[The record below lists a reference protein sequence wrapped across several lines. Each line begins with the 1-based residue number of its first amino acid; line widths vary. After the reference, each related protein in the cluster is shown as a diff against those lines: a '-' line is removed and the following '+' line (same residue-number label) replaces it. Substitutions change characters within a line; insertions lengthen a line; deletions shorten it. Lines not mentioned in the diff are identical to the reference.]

1 MLIGTMSEYMK
12 SWQNGVNFAYLNFK
26 DHPRGCEMLATLVA
40 TGHKPSIVIEEL
52 SELGASGTLEQ
63 NAVLSQ
69 LTGYTPSESVE
80 TICTKNK
87 IPYRLVSNVN
97 DDQCLGYIQ
106 DSSITLVVLGDTRI
120 IRPHLIDESKMG
132 IINVHPGVLPE
143 VRGNNPYAWA
153 VLEGSQQ
160 GVTVHF
166 IDKGVDTGPILLK
179 KILTEAPKDYPTLV
193 KSLNTLC
200 GQALVS
206 VLDNMQRGIV
216 NLTLQPDNAPVT
228 RKEASKEI
236 KNKANDILE
245 SSWKNK
251 LASEA
256 KC

>member
-1 MLIGTMSEYMK
+1 M
-12 SWQNGVNFAYLNFK
+12 
-26 DHPRGCEMLATLVA
+26 
-40 TGHKPSIVIEEL
+40 
-52 SELGASGTLEQ
+52 
-63 NAVLSQ
+63 
-69 LTGYTPSESVE
+69 
-80 TICTKNK
+80 
-87 IPYRLVSNVN
+87 
-97 DDQCLGYIQ
+97 
-106 DSSITLVVLGDTRI
+106 
-120 IRPHLIDESKMG
+120 
-132 IINVHPGVLPE
+132 
-143 VRGNNPYAWA
+143 
-153 VLEGSQQ
+153 LEGSQQ

-179 KILTEAPKDYPTLV
+179 KILTEAPQDYPTLV

-245 SSWKNK
+245 SSWRNK